1 MNELNYFDLGV
12 SAVILLLG
20 LKGLLNGFFKELF
33 GTIGIIGGIYVGS
46 RYATETGAFLS
57 DKLFHFENSAVI
69 TFTGF
74 LATLAVF
81 WIVMALVGG
90 FFTKLTSMT
99 GLNTADKIMGFI
111 LATTKIFLILSV
123 TVYALSNIKIIQ
135 STIGETMQNSILYPV
150 LKQAGQIVVKIDPSA
165 FLDENETSAEPSAI
179 SKEIDKTV
187 KTVKEQIS
195 IEHTAQDT
203 QTKETITN
211 E

>member
-1 MNELNYFDLGV
+1 MSELNYFDLG
-12 SAVILLLG
+12 AATVILLLG

-33 GTIGIIGGIYVGS
+33 GTLGIIGGIYIGS
-46 RYATETGAFLS
+46 SYATETGTFLS
-57 DKLFHFENSAVI
+57 EKLFHFDNSAVI

-81 WIVMALVGG
+81 WIAMALIGG
-90 FFTKLTSMT
+90 LFAKLTSMT
-99 GLNTADKIMGFI
+99 GLGPIDKIMGFA

-135 STIGETMQNSILYPV
+135 SSVESIMENSVIYPILRNT
-150 LKQAGQIVVKIDPSA
+150 GQVVVKIDPATFMDDKTSTHTN
-165 FLDENETSAEPSAI
+165 DELR
-179 SKEIDKTV
+179 KKIDETV

-195 IEHTAQDT
+195 IENTT
-203 QTKETITN
+203 EENTTN